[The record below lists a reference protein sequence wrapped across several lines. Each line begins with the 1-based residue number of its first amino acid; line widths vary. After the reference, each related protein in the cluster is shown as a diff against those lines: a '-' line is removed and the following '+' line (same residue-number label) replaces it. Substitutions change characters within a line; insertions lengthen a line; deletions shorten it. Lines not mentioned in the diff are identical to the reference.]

1 MKRTETTI
9 KYIEKIKPILRKSR
23 LSQLTVDEIARHMD
37 ISKATLYK
45 YFSSKD
51 EIIEVFVEHCLE
63 YVSNV
68 DALVLDEGISYG
80 ERFQLT
86 YDQSIKSVLFVPDIL
101 LEDLREIYPKLFEK
115 LNLAQQQRYKNLQR
129 FFDSG
134 LEKGIFNRINFTLF
148 MVQDEVVL
156 RHIFEPM
163 FAIQY
168 DLTLK
173 QALLDFYKLK
183 KIQLFK
189 PEMLD
194 KVDDAAAEQQ
204 ISDALR
210 KISSGL

>member
-1 MKRTETTI
+1 MKSMESTF
-9 KYIEKIKPILRKSR
+9 KYIEKIKPVLRKSR

-63 YVSNV
+63 YVSSV
-68 DALVLDEGISYG
+68 DAMVLDEGISFG

-86 YDQSIKSVLFVPDIL
+86 YDQSLKTVLFVPDIL

-115 LNLAQQQRYKNLQR
+115 LNLAQQQRYKNSQR

-134 LEKGIFNRINFTLF
+134 LEKGVFNRINFTLF

-156 RHIFEPM
+156 RRIFEPM

-173 QALLDFYKLK
+173 QALFDFYTLK

-194 KVDDAAAEQQ
+194 EVDDAAAEQQ
-204 ISDALR
+204 ISDVLR
-210 KISSGL
+210 KISYGV